1 MQRDDD
7 DDDDESTCDCNV
19 IATKE
24 NTKVY
29 LFDCKHPQSCNMYI
43 HTHVQLSDR
52 AFSLLLFIPPIAYV

>member
-1 MQRDDD
+1 MQRDDND

-29 LFDCKHPQSCNMYI
+29 LFDCKHPQSCNIYIYI
-43 HTHVQLSDR
+43 HTHTHT
-52 AFSLLLFIPPIAYV
+52 FS